1 MGTHSF
7 CNHHSRHRG
16 LSSGNFLE
24 FQCYVLFL
32 LLHLYFHNV
41 WHRGIKFL
49 LTEFYN
55 NHNKSIGS
63 YKANILSRFQS
74 VGFLDLSFTNN
85 RSFSTVLTFNW
96 EVLEEYH
103 ILNHRQFTNFRLHNR
118 GFWRGSF
125 LVTSTSSLPFH
136 FSIYWASL
144 VSQMVKNLPAM

>member
-1 MGTHSF
+1 MEIHKIDPLNQIFILWNKSGKLVLGINHDFLGLIQFKNPSGELMGTHSF

-24 FQCYVLFL
+24 FQSYVLFL

-74 VGFLDLSFTNN
+74 IVIKVQVFLI
-85 RSFSTVLTFNW
+85 
-96 EVLEEYH
+96 YH
-103 ILNHRQFTNFRLHNR
+103 LQIIY
-118 GFWRGSF
+118 
-125 LVTSTSSLPFH
+125 H
-136 FSIYWASL
+136 FQL
-144 VSQMVKNLPAM
+144 F